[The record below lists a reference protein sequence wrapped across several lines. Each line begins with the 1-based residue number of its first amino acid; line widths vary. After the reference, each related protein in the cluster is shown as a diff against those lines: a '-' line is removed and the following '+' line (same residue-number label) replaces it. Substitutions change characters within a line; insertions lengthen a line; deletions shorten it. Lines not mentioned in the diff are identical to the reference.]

1 MPPVS
6 FNNALK
12 LQKNSSSMLNG
23 LISDVH
29 GTCSK
34 HKPETTIRKCNLVT
48 LLKRELHRNY
58 SFAGTKNHQPN
69 RWKKFSLHSFNLAKM
84 KIKDHAKDKKNFGRP
99 SQRRWI

>member
-1 MPPVS
+1 
-6 FNNALK
+6 
-12 LQKNSSSMLNG
+12 MLNG

-29 GTCSK
+29 GNCSK

-69 RWKKFSLHSFNLAKM
+69 R
-84 KIKDHAKDKKNFGRP
+84 
-99 SQRRWI
+99 